1 MQRRFVG
8 VTGGDDDAADALRQ
22 AAQTLRQVAE
32 IGPFFAL
39 TLDPPGPGRIAF
51 ADFVGDHDSVAAAVT
66 QARTQLA
73 AAAGVDESAVEPRA
87 AASVWHLGVV
97 ARVVSPALG
106 AAALAGWC
114 PRLDRV
120 QWESGPAPS
129 ALAVRTDELD
139 GTAVAGSAAAAAAL
153 EASVIDSI
161 LAPLTRTVATV
172 GSVSDHVL
180 WGNVWSAFA
189 GAAVMIARARPA
201 SGGDALAIV
210 RALVEAGDRPMPG
223 RYLSGRYRRDTCCL
237 YYRLPRA
244 GLCGDCV
251 LRRMP
256 SARPARP

>member
-1 MQRRFVG
+1 MAQRDR
-8 VTGGDDDAADALRQ
+8 DAADGVRQ
-22 AAQTLRQVAE
+22 AAEVLRQVAE

-39 TLDPPGPGRIAF
+39 ALDPPDPGWIAF
-51 ADFVGDHDSVAAAVT
+51 ADFVADHDAVAAAIA
-66 QARTQLA
+66 QARARLA
-73 AAAGVDESAVEPRA
+73 AAAAVDESAVESRA
-87 AASVWHLGVV
+87 AASVWHLGIV
-97 ARVVSPALG
+97 ARVVSPALA

-120 QWESGPAPS
+120 QCRQVQSESDPAPS
-129 ALAVRTDELD
+129 SLAIRTDELD
-139 GTAVAGSAAAAAAL
+139 GTPVAGAAAGVAAL
-153 EASVIDSI
+153 EASVMDSV

-189 GAAVMIARARPA
+189 GAAVMIASARPA
-201 SGGDALAIV
+201 SGDDAPAIV
-210 RALVEAGDRPMPG
+210 RALVEAGDRPVPG

-237 YYRLPRA
+237 YYRLPRG

-256 SARPARP
+256 SAWPARR